1 MATCKQSVRQF
12 MQLWL
17 NKSVH
22 LQYFPVHR
30 GLVAGLTGPGVQK
43 GKTAFLNIKILTI
56 LTICLILYTEVRTL
70 TLPLYLCISQM

>member
-30 GLVAGLTGPGVQK
+30 GLVAGLTAAGVQK

-56 LTICLILYTEVRTL
+56 
-70 TLPLYLCISQM
+70 